1 MRHYDLD
8 LQPKDEMPCL
18 GNRFET
24 DQITLD
30 LNTADPFSVNFA
42 CPGQVFSLQLGPR
55 HYSIALNSD
64 RLQKRQLTA
73 GSITFSPKNT
83 TVKSQTGK
91 INSEFLAFSIKDA
104 LFVEA
109 MDAANCSETQIR
121 PIYDFH
127 HPDNAALGSLL
138 RRFIL
143 QPAGRS
149 QLYAETLC
157 TLLLHNLM
165 VGLYNQYEDIPSQ
178 LSSPSI
184 KLVCDY
190 IEENLAQN
198 ISLKELACLANMDQ
212 YRFSRSFKAKM
223 GVSPYAYVLERR
235 IASARKLI
243 ENSQLSLAEIAYDTG
258 FSSQSH
264 MTTTFKKRLGITPG
278 VLR

>member
-1 MRHYDLD
+1 MRHYDLE
-8 LQPKDEMPCL
+8 LQPKRDMPCL
-18 GNRFET
+18 GSRFET
-24 DQITLD
+24 DQITVD
-30 LNTADPFSVNFA
+30 LNTADPFSVNFT

-73 GSITFSPKNT
+73 GSITFSPKCT
-83 TVKSQTGK
+83 TVKSKTGN

-104 LFVEA
+104 LFTEA
-109 MDAANCSETQIR
+109 MNVGNCSETQIR
-121 PIYDFH
+121 PVYDFQ
-127 HPDNAALGSLL
+127 HPDNAELGNLL

-165 VGLYNQYEDIPSQ
+165 LGLQDKYEAVQSQ
-178 LSSPSI
+178 ISSPGI

-198 ISLKELACLANMDQ
+198 LSLQELATLANMDQ
-212 YRFSRSFKAKM
+212 YRFSRAFKAKM
-223 GVSPYAYVLERR
+223 GISPYAYVLERR
-235 IASARKLI
+235 ITFARRLI
-243 ENSQLSLAEIAYDTG
+243 ENSHLSLAEIAYDTG
-258 FSSQSH
+258 FSSQAH

-278 VLR
+278 GLR